1 MIRIEHSGFEKDGFV
16 YPPMKLEIPNYVR
29 RIGIFGPNGSGKTT
43 FFKIM
48 QGLIDVEKRSMA
60 FDDHR
65 ISLVDYIPQNFSV
78 SNKFILTS
86 DFILDTF
93 RLSQID
99 PSMVETKDV
108 HDLLNKKLSVLS
120 GGEMK
125 RLLFWLSK
133 QKCSEVILLDEILAN
148 LDPKN
153 EKVIINGISELSGPD
168 VNRLLFLSSHNKS
181 HLSSFSDWLIGF
193 KDCEVK
199 FSSGVE
205 DFDSH
210 NIFEELHEV

>member
-1 MIRIEHSGFEKDGFV
+1 MIRIEHSGFEKDGFL
-16 YPPMKLEIPNYVR
+16 YPPMKLEIPNHVR

-48 QGLIDVEKRSMA
+48 QGLVDVKNKLMA
-60 FDDHR
+60 LDEHHV
-65 ISLVDYIPQNFSV
+65 SLVDYIPQNFSV
-78 SNKFILTS
+78 SNKYILTS

-93 RLSQID
+93 RLSGID
-99 PSMVETKDV
+99 SSMVEKKEV

-133 QKCSEVILLDEILAN
+133 HKCSEVIFLDEILAN

-153 EKVIINGISELSGPD
+153 EKAILEGISELSSPD
-168 VNRLLFLSSHNKS
+168 VNRLLFLSSHSKS
-181 HLSSFSDWLIGF
+181 HLSLFSDWLIGF
-193 KDCEVK
+193 KNCEVK
-199 FSSGVE
+199 FSSGLE
-205 DFDSH
+205 DFESH
-210 NIFEELHEV
+210 KIFEELHEI